1 MLLFLSDCISRAMFL
16 EERFEEELQNIQAK
30 MKYPVEGAL
39 SFGEIASKRNGELAI
54 HNKSTVLGL
63 LVAED

>member
-39 SFGEIASKRNGELAI
+39 SFGEIASKRNGELVI